1 MMSKQ
6 LEYAAFH
13 LMRKLFQSHTA
24 AWQKAIPELTKPQ
37 YAVLHAVSNQPGIEQ
52 VELMDASVSTK
63 ATLAELLVR
72 LEKRGLIYRQQ
83 GESDKRRRFVFLTD
97 DGQALLTSVSQVAH
111 DIDEQFLNRLEK
123 TQRQALVESLKVLTS
138 GGSSHSES
146 LN

>member
-1 MMSKQ
+1 MSKH

-13 LMRKLFQSHTA
+13 LMRRLFQCHTA

-37 YAVLHAVSNQPGIEQ
+37 YAVMQAVSNQPGIEQ

-97 DGQALLTSVSQVAH
+97 EGQTLLNSVAAVAN
-111 DIDEQFLNRLEK
+111 DIDNQFLNRLEK
-123 TQRQALVESLKVLTS
+123 SQQQQLLESLKILTQEP
-138 GGSSHSES
+138 SS
-146 LN
+146 